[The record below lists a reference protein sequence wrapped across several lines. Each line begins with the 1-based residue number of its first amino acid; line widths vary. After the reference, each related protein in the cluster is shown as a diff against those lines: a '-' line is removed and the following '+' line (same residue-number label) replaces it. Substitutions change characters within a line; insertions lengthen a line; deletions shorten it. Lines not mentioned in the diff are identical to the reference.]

1 MCRAMPSPD
10 KLGRIVIIL
19 AAVAALIQI
28 IVLVTR

>member
-1 MCRAMPSPD
+1 MPSPD

-19 AAVAALIQI
+19 AAVAAVVQI